1 MFEKDI
7 LKEAAWMHN
16 GIDEP
21 ERYVPPHMVQI
32 PLEEYRRYIE
42 STIKGPTVEIPLEEY
57 NRLKT
62 ENEDLL
68 DELKRKDLENGK
80 LRTEINK
87 RAEVEN
93 LISRECSRVIEE
105 VKKLVTDSDTR
116 EKKTIVSSQEVRKD
130 GKGKR

>member
-1 MFEKDI
+1 
-7 LKEAAWMHN
+7 
-16 GIDEP
+16 
-21 ERYVPPHMVQI
+21 MVQI